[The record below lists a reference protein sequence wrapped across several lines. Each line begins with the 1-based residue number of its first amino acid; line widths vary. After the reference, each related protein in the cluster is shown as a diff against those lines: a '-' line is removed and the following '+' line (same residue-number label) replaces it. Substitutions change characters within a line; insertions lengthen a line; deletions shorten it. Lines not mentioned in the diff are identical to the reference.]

1 MNTSSSN
8 SSSIMNY
15 KTAICHN
22 PQKKTLNNITGIDIN
37 KLKKG
42 MVLLTKNGVF
52 HTLTEE
58 ELSNLEKEEFNKRAN
73 NGINEIVN
81 RYLSRL
87 KSELRLENYDED
99 EIDII
104 IEELMNVDDIVEEE
118 ESSDE
123 EEEYYS
129 EDDDYNF

>member
-1 MNTSSSN
+1 
-8 SSSIMNY
+8 MNY
-15 KTAICHN
+15 KTAICYN
-22 PQKKTLNNITGIDIN
+22 PEKKPLNNITGIDIN

-58 ELSNLEKEEFNKRAN
+58 ERSILEKEDFEKRAN
-73 NGINEIVN
+73 NGMNEIVN

-87 KSELRLENYDED
+87 KSELRLENYHED
-99 EIDII
+99 EINII
-104 IEELMNVDDIVEEE
+104 IEQLINMDDIVEEE